1 MYSSDAE
8 FFSKY
13 KKMDNMVKDMYGP
26 GGISRYIELLEQNR
40 SNYIISKNWEFYR
53 QLKHLRW
60 VRNQIAHSDEK
71 DSFATAE
78 DMENLDAIYE
88 AFLNRNDPM
97 YLMKAEEEKKL
108 HRVGPYGYTSEYYQG
123 SSVKNGKNNLLALAI
138 IFLFLIIS
146 FWALLSLSS

>member
-13 KKMDNMVKDMYGP
+13 KRMDNMVKDMYGP

-40 SNYIISKNWEFYR
+40 RNYVISKNWEFYR

-97 YLMKAEEEKKL
+97 CLMNTKSAGML
-108 HRVGPYGYTSEYYQG
+108 RNAGNYAPGYGMGTTGQDDKSTLSIIEF
-123 SSVKNGKNNLLALAI
+123 
-138 IFLFLIIS
+138 IFL
-146 FWALLSLSS
+146 LLLTTMFFMILADKL